1 MAIEIR
7 NYLQEID
14 TEKRKETSKFFQDNS
29 GVETI
34 ILPEMKR
41 LFDVLKNNEPNYK
54 ILSEEYI
61 R

>member
-1 MAIEIR
+1 
-7 NYLQEID
+7 
-14 TEKRKETSKFFQDNS
+14 
-29 GVETI
+29 
-34 ILPEMKR
+34 MKR